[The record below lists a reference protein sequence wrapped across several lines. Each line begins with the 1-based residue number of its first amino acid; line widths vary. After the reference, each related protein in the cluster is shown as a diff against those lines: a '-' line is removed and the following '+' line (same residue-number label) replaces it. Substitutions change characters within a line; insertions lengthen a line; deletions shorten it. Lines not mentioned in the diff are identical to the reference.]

1 MGLRGRNNVFTQ
13 ANRANAQAFADARE
27 EVVNLNA
34 TPFAST
40 VDSPSIDIETPVTVV
55 GSRTEPTQESLIPKD
70 TRYDEDY
77 KKLAGSS
84 YVDSRIPPMIWD
96 SAKKMNVPN
105 PAYVA
110 PDYSGLEL
118 LNSLG
123 TDFKID
129 FSNFAEVSKNLQ
141 KEETE
146 KYGLIAPP
154 EGFDAYADIASSA
167 QKIYLDEANKMIK
180 DFGVDKKDAE
190 QWYSD
195 ILEFTK
201 DRPVYGLD
209 VNPELK
215 QLATHKD
222 RLKNEGYVNKTNEW
236 INELEGLREQDTASF
251 TSSFNEMPTKNKL
264 QYLYSAYEKGELTKD
279 EYKENFKNTVNAN
292 YDPQLNP
299 NTSIIIDIKGND
311 YLVGASNVYGQ
322 MTDPFFLSRGAS
334 YADDSL
340 YFPSENVTEGEW
352 LQSIGEGQRSAED
365 KIYKTLE
372 GGTASFFLNNPVTQI
387 AGLVIPGFS
396 AATTLAKVATGEKVS
411 PMEIANTFLTGLD
424 MAGAVQAPVNA
435 GKFDST
441 KLAGPV
447 APTGSTAGTGLFG
460 TTYNQTKTALNVA
473 AAGDAKG
480 AAIALVGDKIIKGG
494 LEKAGLDEEAIKN
507 AGIQYDDFEAGV
519 GKTVQKL
526 AEGEELDDALAH
538 GLGKYIREGGT
549 LGSIDLPSINLPS
562 IDLGDSELLGSIADA
577 LSATE
582 TAVRQG
588 LSKFDKEVLQ
598 PVTKPIGDTLSAA
611 ETEVR
616 QGLSTLDK
624 EVLQPITQPI
634 GDIAEDVAQVTGD
647 IVEDVAQGAGDVLSD
662 LDTAIRQALPDIDL
676 PDIDLPSIDLPS
688 IDLPF
693 DLRPSLMSDTGGDVI
708 PFLSPTRT
716 TDSLFNDELFKF
728 ETEIGISDYP
738 LVDEELELFYPES
751 APQLDY
757 APDYDNFFENTI
769 YEAKP
774 RSYDF

>member
-1 MGLRGRNNVFTQ
+1 MALRGRGRTLKSGRGEVSAPAVQ
-13 ANRANAQAFADARE
+13 PVKE
-27 EVVNLNA
+27 EVVSLASPFDFNA

-40 VDSPSIDIETPVTVV
+40 VTSPIISEPEPIKVM
-55 GSRTEPTQESLIPKD
+55 GSRTEPAQESFIPKD

-118 LNSLG
+118 FNSLG
-123 TDFKID
+123 TDYD

-141 KEETE
+141 KQETE

-180 DFGVDKKDAE
+180 DFGVKKEDAE
-190 QWYSD
+190 KWYSD
-195 ILEFTK
+195 ILEFTE
-201 DRPVYGLD
+201 DRPVYGLE
-209 VNPELK
+209 VSPELSG
-215 QLATHKD
+215 LAANRDK
-222 RLKNEGYVNKTNEW
+222 LKNEGYVKKTNEW

-264 QYLYSAYEKGELTKD
+264 QYLYSAYKKGELTKD
-279 EYKENFKNTVNAN
+279 EYKENFKNTINAN

-311 YLVGASNVYGQ
+311 YLVGASSVYGQ
-322 MTDPFFLSRGAS
+322 LTDPFFLSRGAS

-352 LQSIGEGQRSAED
+352 LQSIGEGQKSAED

-396 AATTLAKVATGEKVS
+396 AATTLAKVATGEKVT
-411 PMEIANTFLTGLD
+411 PMEIANTLLTGLD
-424 MAGAVQAPVNA
+424 MPEVTKPPVK
-435 GKFDST
+435 GVEGDK
-441 KLAGPV
+441 GI
-447 APTGSTAGTGLFG
+447 GLFD

-480 AAIALVGDKIIKGG
+480 AAIALVGDDLIKS
-494 LEKAGLDEEAIKN
+494 GLDKVGLDQATIER

-526 AEGEELDDALAH
+526 AAGEELDEALAH
-538 GLGKYIREGGT
+538 GLGKYISEGGT
-549 LGSIDLPSINLPS
+549 LGSIDSPKTN
-562 IDLGDSELLGSIADA
+562 IDLGVIEDVVRDVVRPIGEIGTALANVVEDGVQAIGDA
-577 LSATE
+577 TRPIIKAIEEPL
-582 TAVRQG
+582 
-588 LSKFDKEVLQ
+588 
-598 PVTKPIGDTLSAA
+598 KPIGDVIEDVGQVT
-611 ETEVR
+611 
-616 QGLSTLDK
+616 
-624 EVLQPITQPI
+624 
-634 GDIAEDVAQVTGD
+634 GDVVEDVAQVTGD
-647 IVEDVAQGAGDVLSD
+647 VIEDVARPVGDVIEDVAQESGDVVEDVAQATGDVLSD
-662 LDTAIRQALPDIDL
+662 LDTAVRKYLPRVSL
-676 PDIDLPSIDLPS
+676 SGF
-688 IDLPF
+688 DLPF
-693 DLRPSLMSDTGGDVI
+693 ELRPTLVSDTGEDFI
-708 PFLSPTRT
+708 PSPTRT
-716 TDSLFNDELFKF
+716 TDSLFNDELFQF

-751 APQLDY
+751 ALQLDY
-757 APDYDNFFENTI
+757 GRDADNFFENTI